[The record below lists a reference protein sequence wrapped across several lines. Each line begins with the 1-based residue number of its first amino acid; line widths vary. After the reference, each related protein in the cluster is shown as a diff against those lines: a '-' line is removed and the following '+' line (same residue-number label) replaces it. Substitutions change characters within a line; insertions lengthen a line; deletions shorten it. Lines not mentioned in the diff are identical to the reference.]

1 MKIWPSVW
9 NTCKE
14 SLIMSPNI
22 HEHPWTS
29 KTHLRK
35 SEKYRAAGSQ
45 TWIRSTWGGCT
56 CLVIPQLARKTIGI
70 HIWIHKAV
78 FLYTTVSKC
87 TTVQFYTQRWAM
99 CNESQRTSTKTDENR
114 QGIHNE
120 TNTEIPTE
128 IQGNLKIA
136 RLVCLPSSNLFLG
149 FKGSGE
155 RNCTSYNLLGD
166 R

>member
-1 MKIWPSVW
+1 M
-9 NTCKE
+9 
-14 SLIMSPNI
+14 NI
-22 HEHPWTS
+22 HENQ
-29 KTHLRK
+29 KQIIQAYMEICEHLWQFKRIRPIP
-35 SEKYRAAGSQ
+35 SSRESTMGSNYMG
-45 TWIRSTWGGCT
+45 RCT

-78 FLYTTVSKC
+78 CLYTTVSKC

-99 CNESQRTSTKTDENR
+99 CNESQRTLTKTDENR

-155 RNCTSYNLLGD
+155 RNCTPYNLLGD